1 MARKGKKGTRK
12 WVSKGESMQLDIIR
26 PLLILW
32 VFACI
37 CICSSVSSCFP
48 VGHEN
53 PQDDWMPAKMIQ
65 NGDVSKMNSAV
76 ISFDASVFSLNLER
90 QQKMCKVHPAVGQD
104 QK

>member
-76 ISFDASVFSLNLER
+76 ISFDASVFSIKSGLGR
-90 QQKMCKVHPAVGQD
+90 
-104 QK
+104 